1 MSALVETFNQQA
13 GARRPVRPERRV
25 VVVPPPR
32 RPVDLRRPPRRPRPV
47 VAPLRREPVPCAS
60 AAATP
65 SWLYTAAIGLA
76 VTTAIVV
83 FGLIAGSSGVG
94 APVPDATK
102 VIYVQSGQSLWS
114 IAESSAPDSA
124 PDAVVHRIDLLNGLG
139 GAPVH
144 PGQAL
149 RVPVEQH

>member
-1 MSALVETFNQQA
+1 MAALVETFNQQA

-47 VAPLRREPVPCAS
+47 AVPLRRQVAS
-60 AAATP
+60 CERPGSP
-65 SWLYTAAIGLA
+65 SWLMTAVLGLS

-83 FGLIAGSSGVG
+83 AGLIAGLSGVG
-94 APVPDATK
+94 APVPESTR
-102 VIYVQSGQSLWS
+102 VIYVQPGQSLWS
-114 IAESSAPDSA
+114 IAESAAPDSA
-124 PDAVVHRIDLLNGLG
+124 PEAVVHRIDLLNGLN
-139 GAPVH
+139 GAAVH

-149 RVPVEQH
+149 RVPAEQR